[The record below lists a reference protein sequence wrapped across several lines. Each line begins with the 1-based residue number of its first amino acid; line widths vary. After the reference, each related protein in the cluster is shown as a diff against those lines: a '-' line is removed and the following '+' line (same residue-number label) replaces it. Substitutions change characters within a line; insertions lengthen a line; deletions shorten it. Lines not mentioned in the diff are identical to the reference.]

1 MGMLGLQTP
10 KKSQLINAG
19 ASTIGA
25 VAGYEAYE
33 IAAQRL
39 PITKEINAGILAA
52 SIVGNAVLQATVKGS
67 GMGKTVAT
75 ALLAGVSINTGLTAA
90 EDYGVLNKLNITPV
104 VAGAGELKGLYENGA
119 VEYIQGA
126 DLSQGNQ
133 INLSGMNQQIDMM

>member
-33 IAAQRL
+33 IAAQKL
-39 PITKEINAGILAA
+39 PITKEINAGLLVA
-52 SIVGNAVLQATVKGS
+52 SIVGNAVVQATVKGS

-75 ALLAGVSINTGLTAA
+75 ALLAGISINTGLTAA
-90 EDYGVLNKLNITPV
+90 EDYGLMDKLNITPV
-104 VAGAGELKGLYENGA
+104 VASAGELKGLYENGA

-133 INLSGMNQQIDMM
+133 IDLSGMNEQIDMM